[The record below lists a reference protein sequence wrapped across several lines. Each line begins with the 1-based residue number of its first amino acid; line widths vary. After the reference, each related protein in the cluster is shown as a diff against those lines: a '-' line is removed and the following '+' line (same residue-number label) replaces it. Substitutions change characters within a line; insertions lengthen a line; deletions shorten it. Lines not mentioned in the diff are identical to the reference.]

1 MSNQPCQLPEIDV
14 TKLAGKLITFEGV
27 EGCGKS
33 TQLALLHDY
42 LLAKGCDV
50 VTTKEPSA
58 IAKKLLM
65 EMDGLDATG
74 QLLLLMADRQNHVAT
89 VIRPALDRGAIVL
102 CDRYI
107 DSTLAYQCFA
117 GGASDQLLEMLRQQL
132 YIPLP
137 DITIWLDMPYQ
148 KGLDRAKARGSLDK
162 IERMP
167 EDYHALVQYGFEAM
181 ANQPRVLRV
190 EADGEPMAIHWPILR
205 GIERRSADV
214 IGPALPSECSQ
225 RL

>member
-1 MSNQPCQLPEIDV
+1 MRNTPCQLPGIDV

-42 LLAKGCDV
+42 LLAMGCDV
-50 VTTKEPSA
+50 VVTKEPST

-65 EMDGLDATG
+65 EMDDGLDATG
-74 QLLLLMADRQNHVAT
+74 QLLLMMADRQNHVVT

-107 DSTLAYQCFA
+107 DSTFAYQCFA
-117 GGASDQLLEMLRQQL
+117 GGASDELLETLRQQL

-148 KGLDRAKARGSLDK
+148 EGLDRAKARGSLDK
-162 IERMP
+162 IERKA
-167 EDYHALVQYGFEAM
+167 EEYHALVQKGFESVATD
-181 ANQPRVLRV
+181 PRVIKIKAT
-190 EADGEPMAIHWPILR
+190 EAPLAIHGQILLA
-205 GIERRSADV
+205 IRSW
-214 IGPALPSECSQ
+214 
-225 RL
+225 

>member
-1 MSNQPCQLPEIDV
+1 MSNTPCQLPEIDV
-14 TKLAGKLITFEGV
+14 TKLVGKLITFEGV

-42 LLAKGCDV
+42 LLGKGCDV
-50 VTTKEPSA
+50 VATKEPSA
-58 IAKKLLM
+58 VAKKLLM
-65 EMDGLDATG
+65 ETDGLDATG
-74 QLLLLMADRQNHVAT
+74 QLLLLMADRRNHVVT

-107 DSTLAYQCFA
+107 GSTFAYQCFA
-117 GGASDQLLEMLRQQL
+117 GGASDELLEILRQQL

-137 DITIWLDMPYQ
+137 DITIWLDMSYQ

-181 ANQPRVLRV
+181 ANQSRVLRV
-190 EADGEPMAIHWPILR
+190 EADGEPMAIHWQILR
-205 GIERRSADV
+205 KIEGRSA
-214 IGPALPSECSQ
+214 GE
-225 RL
+225 